1 MEMLGIIGKNIR
13 HRPWRN
19 GALILA
25 FAFIAASLFSG
36 QYLLHGASESIE
48 IGVARMGADLI
59 VVPERYRMEAMDI
72 ILRGEPSTFFFDASN
87 IDRVAFVEGVERI
100 APNLYIASLAAS
112 CCDVPVQLVAYDPAR
127 DFTLWPWLAESQNRA
142 LAKDDIIVG
151 ARIMGDIGTPLTFY
165 GHTFN
170 IAQRMEP
177 AGMGVDCSIF
187 MSFDDAFVMAAES
200 PEKAVQPLLLP
211 EEKVSAVLVKVE
223 DVRETEKVAAL
234 IEESVPKVRVLTPSN
249 LLGRISGQLTST
261 TGFLDLAAFFATLIS
276 IPLIALVSIMAANER
291 RREIGVLRALGAT
304 RGTVFRLILGE
315 SVIIAAIGAAI
326 GVAASWVV
334 LTLFQ
339 DYIAMLVQIPLIMP
353 RTTTLAGGAGTAL
366 ALTIGIG
373 GLAALYPA
381 IHYSRMEPYDAMR
394 SGDL

>member
-1 MEMLGIIGKNIR
+1 MLDIIGKNIR
-13 HRPWRN
+13 HRPFRN

-48 IGVARMGADLI
+48 LGVARLGADLI

-72 ILRGEPSTFFFDASN
+72 ILRGEPSTFFFDAST
-87 IDRVAFVEGVERI
+87 IDRVASVEGVERV
-100 APNLYIASLAAS
+100 APNLYIASLDAS
-112 CCDVPVQLVAYDPAR
+112 CCAVPVQLIAYDPER
-127 DFTLWPWLAESQNRA
+127 DFTIRPWLAESQNRP
-142 LAKDDIIVG
+142 LGKDDIIVG
-151 ARIMGDIGTPLTFY
+151 SRIIGDVGTPLEFY

-170 IAQRMEP
+170 IAQRVEP

-187 MSFDDAFVMAAES
+187 MNFDDAFVMADES
-200 PEKAVQPLLLP
+200 PEKAVQALLLP
-211 EEKVSAVLVKVE
+211 EEKVSAVLVKVK
-223 DVRETEKVAAL
+223 DVKETEKVAAR

-304 RGTVFRLILGE
+304 RGIIFRLILGE
-315 SVIIAAIGAAI
+315 SVIIAGIGAVI
-326 GVAASWVV
+326 GVVTSWGV
-334 LTLFQ
+334 LILFQ
-339 DYIAMLVQIPLIMP
+339 DYISMMVQIPLIMP
-353 RTTTLAGGAGTAL
+353 RTTTLTGGAGIAL

-373 GLAALYPA
+373 GIAALYPA

>member
-1 MEMLGIIGKNIR
+1 MLGIIGKNIR
-13 HRPWRN
+13 HRPFRN

-59 VVPERYRMEAMDI
+59 VVPERYRMEAMNI
-72 ILRGEPSTFFFDASN
+72 ILRGEPSTFFFDVSN
-87 IDRVAFVEGVERI
+87 IDRIASVEGVERV

-112 CCDVPVQLVAYDPAR
+112 CCDVPVQLIAYDPGR
-127 DFTLWPWLAESQNRA
+127 DFTLGPWLAESQSRP
-142 LAKDDIIVG
+142 LGKDDIIVG
-151 ARIMGDIGTPLTFY
+151 SRIMGDIGTPLKFY
-165 GHTFN
+165 GHDFN

-200 PEKAVQPLLLP
+200 PEKAVKPLLLP
-211 EEKVSAVLVKVE
+211 DEKVSAVLVKVN
-223 DVRETEKVAAL
+223 DVKETEKVAAR
-234 IEESVPKVRVLTPSN
+234 IEATVPKVRVLTPSN
-249 LLGRISGQLTST
+249 LLSRISGQLTSIT
-261 TGFLDLAAFFATLIS
+261 AFLDLAAFFATLIS

-304 RGTVFRLILGE
+304 RGIIFRLILGE
-315 SVIIAAIGAAI
+315 SVVIATIGAVI
-326 GVAASWVV
+326 GVVTSWII
-334 LTLFQ
+334 LILFQ
-339 DYIAMLVQIPLIMP
+339 DYISMMVQIPLIMP
-353 RTTTLAGGAGTAL
+353 RTTTLTGGAGIAL

-373 GLAALYPA
+373 GIAALYPA
-381 IHYSRMEPYDAMR
+381 IHFSRMEPYDAMR

>member
-1 MEMLGIIGKNIR
+1 MLGIIGKNIR
-13 HRPWRN
+13 HRPFRN

-36 QYLLHGASESIE
+36 QYLLHGAVESIE
-48 IGVARMGADLI
+48 IGVSRMGADLI
-59 VVPERYRMEAMDI
+59 VVPERYRMEAMNI

-87 IDRVAFVEGVERI
+87 IDRVASVEGVERV

-112 CCDVPVQLVAYDPAR
+112 CCDVPVQLIAYDPER
-127 DFTLWPWLAESQNRA
+127 DFTLGPWIAESQKRP
-142 LAKDDIIVG
+142 LGKDDIIVG
-151 ARIMGDIGTPLTFY
+151 SRIMGDIGTPLKFY
-165 GHTFN
+165 GHNFN

-187 MSFDDAFVMAAES
+187 MSFDDAFVMADES
-200 PEKAVQPLLLP
+200 PEKAVRPLLLP
-211 EEKVSAVLVKVE
+211 EEKVSAVLVKVK
-223 DVRETEKVAAL
+223 DVKETETVAAR

-249 LLGRISGQLTST
+249 LLSRISGQLTST
-261 TGFLDLAAFFATLIS
+261 TVFLDLAAFFATLIS
-276 IPLIALVSIMAANER
+276 VPLIALVSIMAANER

-304 RGTVFRLILGE
+304 RGIIFRLILGE
-315 SVIIAAIGAAI
+315 SVIIAGIGAVI
-326 GVAASWVV
+326 GVVISWGV
-334 LTLFQ
+334 LLLFE
-339 DYIAMLVQIPLIMP
+339 DYIKMMVQIPLIMP
-353 RTTTLAGGAGTAL
+353 TTTTLTGGAGIAL

-373 GLAALYPA
+373 GIAALYPA

>member
-1 MEMLGIIGKNIR
+1 MLGIIGKNIR
-13 HRPWRN
+13 HRPYRN

-48 IGVARMGADLI
+48 IGVARMGADMV

-72 ILRGEPSTFFFDASN
+72 ILRGEPSTFFFDVSN
-87 IDRVAFVEGVERI
+87 IDRVASVEGVERV
-100 APNLYIASLAAS
+100 APNLYIASLSAS
-112 CCDVPVQLVAYDPAR
+112 CCDIPVQLVAYDPER
-127 DFTLWPWLAESQNRA
+127 DFTLGPWLAESQKQP
-142 LAKDDIIVG
+142 LGKDDIIVG
-151 ARIMGDIGTPLTFY
+151 NRIMGDIGTPLRFY
-165 GHTFN
+165 GHDFN

-200 PEKAVQPLLLP
+200 PEKAVRPLLLP
-211 EEKVSAVLVKVE
+211 EEKVSALLVKVK
-223 DVRETEKVAAL
+223 DVKETENVAAR
-234 IEESVPKVRVLTPSN
+234 IEESVPRVRVLTPSN
-249 LLGRISGQLTST
+249 LLARISGQLSST

-276 IPLIALVSIMAANER
+276 VPLIALVSIMAANER

-304 RGTVFRLILGE
+304 RGIIFRLILGE
-315 SVIIAAIGAAI
+315 SVLIAAIGAVI
-326 GVAASWVV
+326 GVVTSWG
-334 LTLFQ
+334 LLILFQ
-339 DYIAMLVQIPLIMP
+339 DYISVMLQIPLIMP
-353 RTTTLAGGAGTAL
+353 RTTTLSGGAGIAL

>member
-1 MEMLGIIGKNIR
+1 MLGIIGKNII
-13 HRPWRN
+13 HRPFRN

-59 VVPERYRMEAMDI
+59 VVPERYRMEAMNI
-72 ILRGEPSTFFFDASN
+72 ILRGEPSTFFFDAST
-87 IDRVAFVEGVERI
+87 IDRVASVEGVERV
-100 APNLYIASLAAS
+100 APNLYIASLTAS
-112 CCDVPVQLVAYDPAR
+112 CCDVPVQLIAYDPER
-127 DFTLWPWLAESQNRA
+127 DFTLGPWLAESQKRP
-142 LAKDDIIVG
+142 LEKDDIIVG
-151 ARIMGDIGTPLTFY
+151 SRIMGDIGTPLKFY
-165 GHTFN
+165 GHSFN

-211 EEKVSAVLVKVE
+211 EEKVSAVLVKVK
-223 DVRETEKVAAL
+223 DVKETEKVAAS

-249 LLGRISGQLTST
+249 LLSRISGQLTST

-304 RGTVFRLILGE
+304 RGIIFRLILGE
-315 SVIIAAIGAAI
+315 SVIIAGIGAVI
-326 GVAASWVV
+326 GVVTSWGV
-334 LTLFQ
+334 LILFQ
-339 DYIAMLVQIPLIMP
+339 DYISMMVQIPLIMP
-353 RTTTLAGGAGTAL
+353 RTTTLTGGAGIAL

-373 GLAALYPA
+373 GIAALYPA

>member
-1 MEMLGIIGKNIR
+1 MLSIIGKNIR
-13 HRPWRN
+13 HRPFRN

-59 VVPERYRMEAMDI
+59 VVPERYRMEAMNI
-72 ILRGEPSTFFFDASN
+72 ILRGEPSTFFFDVSN
-87 IDRVAFVEGVERI
+87 IDRIASVEGVERV

-112 CCDVPVQLVAYDPAR
+112 CCDVPVQLIAYDPGR
-127 DFTLWPWLAESQNRA
+127 DFTLGPWLAESQSRP
-142 LAKDDIIVG
+142 LGKDDIIVG
-151 ARIMGDIGTPLTFY
+151 SRIMGDIGTPLKIY
-165 GHTFN
+165 GHDFN

-200 PEKAVQPLLLP
+200 PEKAVKPLLLP
-211 EEKVSAVLVKVE
+211 DEKVSAVLVKVN
-223 DVRETEKVAAL
+223 DVKETEKVAAR
-234 IEESVPKVRVLTPSN
+234 IEATVPKVRVLTPSN
-249 LLGRISGQLTST
+249 LLSRISGQLTSIT
-261 TGFLDLAAFFATLIS
+261 AFLDLAAFFATLIS

-304 RGTVFRLILGE
+304 RGIIFRLILGE
-315 SVIIAAIGAAI
+315 SVVIATIGAVI
-326 GVAASWVV
+326 GVVTSWII
-334 LTLFQ
+334 LILFQ
-339 DYIAMLVQIPLIMP
+339 DYISMMVQIPLIMP
-353 RTTTLAGGAGTAL
+353 RTTTLTGGAGIAL

-373 GLAALYPA
+373 GIAALYPA
-381 IHYSRMEPYDAMR
+381 IHFSRMEPYDAMR

>member
-1 MEMLGIIGKNIR
+1 MLGIIGKNIR

-48 IGVARMGADLI
+48 IGVARMGADMV
-59 VVPERYRMEAMDI
+59 VVPERFRMEAMSV
-72 ILRGEPSTFFFDASN
+72 ILRGEPSTFFFDAST
-87 IDRVAFVEGVERI
+87 IDRTAAVEGVAKV
-100 APNLYIASLAAS
+100 APNLYIASLSAS

-127 DFTLWPWLAESQNRA
+127 DFTLWPWLAETQGRP
-142 LAKDDIIVG
+142 LGKDDIVVG

-165 GHTFN
+165 GHNFT
-170 IAQRMEP
+170 IARRMEP

-187 MSFDDAFVMAAES
+187 MSFDDALAMAAES
-200 PEKAVQPLLLP
+200 PEKAVRPLLLP
-211 EEKVSAVLVKVE
+211 EDKVSAVLVKVD
-223 DVRETEKVAAL
+223 DVKETEAVAAR
-234 IEESVPKVRVLTPSN
+234 IEASVPKVRVLTPSN

-276 IPLIALVSIMAANER
+276 VPLIALVSIMAANER

-315 SVIIAAIGAAI
+315 SVAIAGLGAAI
-326 GVAASWVV
+326 GVAASWVL

-353 RTTTLAGGAGTAL
+353 RTTTLASGAGTAL
-366 ALTIGIG
+366 ALTVVIG

-381 IHYSRMEPYDAMR
+381 VHYSRMEPYDAMR

>member
-1 MEMLGIIGKNIR
+1 MLGIIGKNIR
-13 HRPWRN
+13 HRPYRN

-72 ILRGEPSTFFFDASN
+72 VLRGEPSTFFFEASN
-87 IDRVAFVEGVERI
+87 IDRVASVEGVEKV
-100 APNLYIASLAAS
+100 APNLYIASLVAS
-112 CCDVPVQLVAYDPAR
+112 CCDVPVQLIAYDPER
-127 DFTLWPWLAESQNRA
+127 DFTLKPWLAESQKRP
-142 LAKDDIIVG
+142 LEKDDIIVG
-151 ARIMGDIGTPLTFY
+151 SRIMGDIGTPLKFY
-165 GHTFN
+165 GHDFN

-200 PEKAVQPLLLP
+200 PEKAVRPLLLP
-211 EEKVSAVLVKVE
+211 EEKVSAVLVKVS
-223 DVRETEKVAAL
+223 DVKETEQVAAR
-234 IEESVPKVRVLTPSN
+234 IEESVPRVRVLTPSN
-249 LLGRISGQLTST
+249 LLARISGQLTST
-261 TGFLDLAAFFATLIS
+261 TGFLDLTAFFATLIS

-304 RGTVFRLILGE
+304 RGIIFRLILGE
-315 SVIIAAIGAAI
+315 SVIIAMIGAVI
-326 GVAASWVV
+326 GVVTSWGV
-334 LTLFQ
+334 LILFQ
-339 DYIAMLVQIPLIMP
+339 DYISMMVQIPLIMP
-353 RTTTLAGGAGTAL
+353 RTTTLTEGAGIAL

-373 GLAALYPA
+373 GIAALYPA